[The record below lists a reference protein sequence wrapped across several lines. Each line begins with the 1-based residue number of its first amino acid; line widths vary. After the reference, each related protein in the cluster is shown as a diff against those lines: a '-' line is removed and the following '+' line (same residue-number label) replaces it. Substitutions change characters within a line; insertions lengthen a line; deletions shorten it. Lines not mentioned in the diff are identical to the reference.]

1 LSCGFAPAEN
11 NALTFGYG
19 RQDGFFGRLHGLD
32 VCWLAFWL
40 EREVYVMPRQT
51 ALGFVQRA
59 NVICSAGDKHKKHF
73 VTFGYRAASPVV
85 ISSAFRTR
93 DSSPK

>member
-1 LSCGFAPAEN
+1 LSCGFTPAEN

-32 VCWLAFWL
+32 VCWLGFWL
-40 EREVYVMPRQT
+40 EREVYIVPRQT

-59 NVICSAGDKHKKHF
+59 NVIGPAGGEHEEHF
-73 VTFGYRAASPVV
+73 ISFGLWQFFQLSFPAGSVLG
-85 ISSAFRTR
+85 ILL
-93 DSSPK
+93 

>member
-1 LSCGFAPAEN
+1 MSCGFAPAEN

-40 EREVYVMPRQT
+40 EREVYIVPRQT
-51 ALGFVQRA
+51 AFGFVQRA
-59 NVICSAGDKHKKHF
+59 NVIRPAGGEHEEHF
-73 VTFGYRAASPVV
+73 VS
-85 ISSAFRTR
+85 FRLR
-93 DSSPK
+93 QLIELYFPADLVPGILLYH

>member
-1 LSCGFAPAEN
+1 MSCGFAPAEN

-40 EREVYVMPRQT
+40 EWEVPRQT
-51 ALGFVQRA
+51 AFGFVQRA
-59 NVICSAGDKHKKHF
+59 NVIRPADGEHEEHFISFGLWQFFQLSFPAGS
-73 VTFGYRAASPVV
+73 VLG
-85 ISSAFRTR
+85 ILL
-93 DSSPK
+93 